1 MSLEL
6 YGFTVRKLAKKFSEL
21 GYRIDYDNNWIFFI
35 KESTFNLSNQGWKIH
50 VSSTATEFL
59 ESLDAVTSVVRKY
72 DASFKIPRTWHAML
86 SLTTGAVPLV
96 TTGKMITIYPKQKSD
111 IELETIVNE
120 LYRTQNNK
128 LFPPIFTD
136 YQYKDSNI
144 FLRYGS
150 FIEQY
155 VLDDKQE
162 PLLALFDESNVLIP
176 DKRVFGAHTPSFVKV
191 PRFITNYFP
200 KRTTMQFPLTQPRLL
215 QRSAK
220 GNIYKVLT
228 PKGPALLKQGYN
240 GSLAVRGNDTSANR
254 VLNEANI
261 LHNIPDYVHKPRV
274 LGISTTSDSVF
285 MLESF
290 MPGVSLENIFTS
302 SVLIKTMLDTMIIKI
317 AKNLMNQ
324 ILEVHRAGVVIR
336 DLSPS
341 NVLVNEYGQVFLV
354 DFEIGSFITS
364 PISFMGSTPGF
375 FPSFLPLTTSRNS
388 FCFDWYSFG
397 AILFYLGTSIKPI
410 FPESRSKLTKK
421 AFFDKLYSIN
431 ELTLNGH
438 NCYSIACLGISI
450 MENFYEVNDNTITTF
465 FREALQSSN
474 EERNTKISPA
484 IFKISEIVSRTLSKK
499 NTFSSED
506 IRRGPKEELLLLSLD
521 KGMLGTLLLKA
532 LYLDK
537 NDNTNILSDF
547 RRDIAFI
554 NRNIDD
560 SNSINLVNGISSLVY
575 ILSISKEFDKAQCHM
590 YFNLQIKI
598 LNIIRRKVSHVVYNG
613 VLYGLAGIGLSLFLA
628 WDKDCDLF
636 IKEQIK
642 EINELI
648 SDLLLRRMITRDK
661 RMHIGIKGVTRE
673 DSKVVSDFGFGEIGV
688 ASFLALINS
697 SHNQELRTKAIKS
710 SLENLYENRIVEG
723 SSGIKVAQTTGSLKY
738 YPFLFSGISG
748 ILIFLE
754 LVRSHGCGV
763 EVDESFRE
771 RVFQSV
777 IKNTY
782 HNSPFLLNGDAG
794 VLISLMIAKKDSVIE
809 QKRLVALLL
818 SESNLTSTGKRY
830 WSLPG
835 KFTLTKNFFLE
846 GNIGILCVLQL
857 FENMSISSRKE
868 KLK

>member
-240 GSLAVRGNDTSANR
+240 GSLAVRGNDTAANR

-302 SVLIKTMLDTMIIKI
+302 SVLGRL
-317 AKNLMNQ
+317 Q
-324 ILEVHRAGVVIR
+324 
-336 DLSPS
+336 
-341 NVLVNEYGQVFLV
+341 
-354 DFEIGSFITS
+354 EIT
-364 PISFMGSTPGF
+364 
-375 FPSFLPLTTSRNS
+375 
-388 FCFDWYSFG
+388 
-397 AILFYLGTSIKPI
+397 
-410 FPESRSKLTKK
+410 
-421 AFFDKLYSIN
+421 
-431 ELTLNGH
+431 
-438 NCYSIACLGISI
+438 
-450 MENFYEVNDNTITTF
+450 
-465 FREALQSSN
+465 
-474 EERNTKISPA
+474 
-484 IFKISEIVSRTLSKK
+484 
-499 NTFSSED
+499 
-506 IRRGPKEELLLLSLD
+506 
-521 KGMLGTLLLKA
+521 
-532 LYLDK
+532 
-537 NDNTNILSDF
+537 
-547 RRDIAFI
+547 
-554 NRNIDD
+554 
-560 SNSINLVNGISSLVY
+560 
-575 ILSISKEFDKAQCHM
+575 
-590 YFNLQIKI
+590 
-598 LNIIRRKVSHVVYNG
+598 
-613 VLYGLAGIGLSLFLA
+613 
-628 WDKDCDLF
+628 
-636 IKEQIK
+636 
-642 EINELI
+642 
-648 SDLLLRRMITRDK
+648 
-661 RMHIGIKGVTRE
+661 
-673 DSKVVSDFGFGEIGV
+673 
-688 ASFLALINS
+688 
-697 SHNQELRTKAIKS
+697 
-710 SLENLYENRIVEG
+710 
-723 SSGIKVAQTTGSLKY
+723 
-738 YPFLFSGISG
+738 
-748 ILIFLE
+748 
-754 LVRSHGCGV
+754 
-763 EVDESFRE
+763 
-771 RVFQSV
+771 
-777 IKNTY
+777 
-782 HNSPFLLNGDAG
+782 
-794 VLISLMIAKKDSVIE
+794 
-809 QKRLVALLL
+809 
-818 SESNLTSTGKRY
+818 
-830 WSLPG
+830 
-835 KFTLTKNFFLE
+835 
-846 GNIGILCVLQL
+846 
-857 FENMSISSRKE
+857 
-868 KLK
+868 